1 MTMTNPKHVQLAALR
16 RQLMNETVLGPAP
29 AVASLGVA
37 TIDATLPWRGLPC
50 GVLHEVS
57 GAAMDGAATGFCAM
71 LLARLAGR
79 TRSVLWVCPGDD
91 LYGPGLA
98 ALGLPLDR
106 LILVRTRKPAEIL
119 WTIEEALRCRGLG
132 AVLGEIGD
140 LPLAAGRR
148 LQLAARK
155 SGVTAVLLRP
165 RGDSPVTTAVTRWR
179 VVAAPGGAAR
189 HADMVARWRVDLVRC
204 RGLLHGEEGH
214 VERWLVEWDRAARR
228 LGVVPDLRDRPSV
241 PAPRRMAG

>member
-1 MTMTNPKHVQLAALR
+1 MTSPKHTQLAALR

-29 AVASLGVA
+29 AIAPLGVA
-37 TIDATLPWRGLPC
+37 AIDATLPWRGLPG

-57 GAAMDGAATGFCAM
+57 GAAMDGAATGFCTM
-71 LLARLAGR
+71 LLARLADR

-91 LYGPGLA
+91 LYGPGLVSF
-98 ALGLPLDR
+98 GLPLER

-119 WTIEEALRCRGLG
+119 WTIEEALRCRGLA
-132 AVLGEIGD
+132 AVLGEVAD

-155 SGVTAVLLRP
+155 SGVTALLLRP
-165 RGDSPVTTAVTRWR
+165 RADNPAAPAVTRWR
-179 VVAAPGGAAR
+179 VVAAPGHAAR
-189 HADMVARWRVDLVRC
+189 TANMIARWRVDLVRC

-214 VERWLVEWDRAARR
+214 VGRWLVEWDRATRR
-228 LGVVPDLRDRPSV
+228 LGVVPDLRDRSPV

>member
-1 MTMTNPKHVQLAALR
+1 MTSLKHAQLAALR

-29 AVASLGVA
+29 TVAPLGVA
-37 TIDATLPWRGLPC
+37 AIDATLPWRGLPC

-57 GAAMDGAATGFCAM
+57 GAAMDGAATGFCAL
-71 LLARLAGR
+71 LLARLAGSA
-79 TRSVLWVCPGDD
+79 RSVLWVCADDD

-106 LILVRTRKPAEIL
+106 LILVRARKQAEIL
-119 WTIEEALRCRGLG
+119 WTIEEALRCRGLA
-132 AVLGEIGD
+132 AVLGEIAD

-155 SGVTAVLLRP
+155 SGVTALLLRP
-165 RGDSPVTTAVTRWR
+165 RADNASTPAVTRWR
-179 VVAAPGGAAR
+179 VAAVPEGAAR
-189 HADMVARWRVDLVRC
+189 NTNMITRWRVDLVRC

-214 VERWLVEWDRAARR
+214 VQRWLVEWNRAARH
-228 LGVVPDLRDRPSV
+228 LAVVPDLRDRPPV

>member
-1 MTMTNPKHVQLAALR
+1 MTSPKRAQLAALR

-29 AVASLGVA
+29 AIAPLGLA
-37 TIDATLPWRGLPC
+37 AIDTTLPWRGLPC

-57 GAAMDGAATGFCAM
+57 GAAMDGAATGFCTM
-71 LLARLAGR
+71 LLARLAADR
-79 TRSVLWVCPGDD
+79 RSVLWVCPGDD

-98 ALGLPLDR
+98 AFGLPLDR
-106 LILVRTRKPAEIL
+106 LILVRTRKQAEIL
-119 WTIEEALRCRGLG
+119 WTIEEALRCRSLA
-132 AVLGEIGD
+132 AVLGEVAD

-155 SGVTAVLLRP
+155 SGVTALLLRP
-165 RGDSPVTTAVTRWR
+165 RADNPVAPAVTRWR
-179 VVAAPGGAAR
+179 VVAAPGRAAR
-189 HADMVARWRVDLVRC
+189 TANMIARWRIDLVRC

-214 VERWLVEWDRAARR
+214 AGRWLVEWDRATRR
-228 LGVVPDLRDRPSV
+228 LAVAPDLRDRPSV

>member
-1 MTMTNPKHVQLAALR
+1 MMTNPKHARLAALR

-29 AVASLGVA
+29 AIAPLGVA
-37 TIDATLPWRGLPC
+37 AIDAALPWRGLPC
-50 GVLHEVS
+50 GVLHEVA
-57 GAAMDGAATGFCAM
+57 GAAMDGAATGFSAM
-71 LLARLAGR
+71 LLARLADR
-79 TRSVLWVCPGDD
+79 ARSVLWVCPRDD

-98 ALGLPLDR
+98 ALGLPLER
-106 LILVRTRKPAEIL
+106 LILVRARKPVEIL
-119 WTIEEALRCRGLG
+119 WTVEEALRCRGLA
-132 AVLGEIGD
+132 AVLGEIGE

-155 SGVTAVLLRP
+155 SGVTALLLRQRADNP
-165 RGDSPVTTAVTRWR
+165 AAPAVTRWR
-179 VVAAPGGAAR
+179 VVAAPGRAAR
-189 HADMVARWRVDLVRC
+189 TADMVARWRVDLVRC

-214 VERWLVEWDRAARR
+214 VERWLVEWNRATRR

>member
-1 MTMTNPKHVQLAALR
+1 MTNPKHAQLAALR
-16 RQLMNETVLGPAP
+16 RQLMNETVAGPAP
-29 AVASLGVA
+29 AIAPLGVA
-37 TIDATLPWRGLPC
+37 AIDAALPWRGLPC

-71 LLARLAGR
+71 LLARLVDR
-79 TRSVLWVCPGDD
+79 TRSVLWVCGSDD

-98 ALGLPLDR
+98 ALGLPPER

-119 WTIEEALRCRGLG
+119 WTIEEALRCRGLD
-132 AVLGEIGD
+132 AVLGEVGD

-155 SGVTAVLLRP
+155 SGVTALLLRP
-165 RGDSPVTTAVTRWR
+165 RADNPVAPAVTRWR
-179 VVAAPGGAAR
+179 VVAAPGHAAR
-189 HADMVARWRVDLVRC
+189 NANMIARWRVDLVRC

-214 VERWLVEWDRAARR
+214 VGRWLVEWDRATRR
-228 LGVVPDLRDRPSV
+228 LGVVPDLRDRSPV